1 MAVKVNGVVTVH
13 VFLSY
18 NLVLY
23 GFDMLLCFSG
33 VPGCKLAKFSACRA
47 KCMTTIAMIKI
58 YIFTLNDVFAN

>member
-13 VFLSY
+13 VVLSY

-33 VPGCKLAKFSACRA
+33 VPGCKLAKLSACRA
-47 KCMTTIAMIKI
+47 KCMTTMIKI
-58 YIFTLNDVFAN
+58 YIFTLNDVFEN